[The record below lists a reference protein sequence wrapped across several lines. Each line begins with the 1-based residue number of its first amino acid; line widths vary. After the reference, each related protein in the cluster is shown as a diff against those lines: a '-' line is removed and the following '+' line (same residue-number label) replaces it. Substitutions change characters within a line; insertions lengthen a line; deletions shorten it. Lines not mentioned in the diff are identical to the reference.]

1 MKSNDIFYQMLL
13 AQASDY
19 QGEDT
24 NTIGPF
30 KWSTKNDLF
39 KAPRL

>member
-30 KWSTKNDLF
+30 K
-39 KAPRL
+39 